1 MGGKNRLERV
11 LDCYNNKKK
20 DLTHLVDNLGPIHF
34 LNRLLTQLGQ
44 VLREA
49 LNIKKG
55 SKLDG
60 WKEFGQYI

>member
-1 MGGKNRLERV
+1 MERTGYRGCWI
-11 LDCYNNKKK
+11 DTQQEERS
-20 DLTHLVDNLGPIHF
+20 THLVDNLGPIHF